1 VRRALDVVQ
10 IPIASL
16 IHERRRHGWRS
27 PLSAKLDR
35 AFDRLSRRIGEEFPD
50 LAPEVRRFGDLVCV
64 LSDLEP
70 ALFPKWFM
78 WALEELVLGE

>member
-1 VRRALDVVQ
+1 VVQ

-35 AFDRLSRRIGEEFPD
+35 AFDRLSKRIGEEFPD

-64 LSDLEP
+64 LSDLERE
-70 ALFPKWFM
+70 LFPKWFM
-78 WALEELVLGE
+78 WALEELVLGD